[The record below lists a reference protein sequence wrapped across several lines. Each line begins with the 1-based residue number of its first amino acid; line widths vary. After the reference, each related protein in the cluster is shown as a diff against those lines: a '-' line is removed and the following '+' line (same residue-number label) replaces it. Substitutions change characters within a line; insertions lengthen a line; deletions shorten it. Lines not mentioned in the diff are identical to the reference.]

1 MEYIERKSTI
11 GRAERIENNSFTVHY
26 EDRHHIIIGFEVNK
40 STLTNPSYDEKTQ
53 AYEISDFGYDEQFG
67 ISLPL
72 HHTLFDPGHT
82 FMYLAKNDMATIFL
96 SLGPLVND
104 QLRLQEYREK
114 QGMPSQ
120 QEIHDMIGGNPAAQF
135 GYELGGQLGR
145 MHGRDTPDYRITE
158 RTFLFRILIS
168 ETYYNRLYA
177 RVEKVRSEVLS
188 GKENYSI
195 FDNNT
200 CAKAVRFDAIGDVL
214 PGLPW
219 GRSAAVLHQI
229 QAINPYAFYD
239 QMKEFKKVH
248 KHMLEY
254 EIKDNEKAWDDFII
268 SVRNHG
274 KNNSVRDIILTHGRI
289 KK

>member
-1 MEYIERKSTI
+1 MEYIERKYTI
-11 GRAERIENNSFTVHY
+11 GRAEKIENNSFTVHY
-26 EDRHHIIIGFEVNK
+26 EDRYHIIIGFEVNK
-40 STLTNPSYDEKTQ
+40 STLTNPDYDEKKQ
-53 AYEISDFGYDEQFG
+53 AYEISDYDEELNMTTP
-67 ISLPL
+67 I
-72 HHTLFDPGHT
+72 HHTLSDPGHT

-114 QGMPSQ
+114 HGMPSQ
-120 QEIHDMIGGNPAAQF
+120 QDIYGIIGENPAARF
-135 GYELGGQLGR
+135 GYEMGGQLGR
-145 MHGRDTPDYRITE
+145 MHGRGTPDYHIPE

-168 ETYYNRLYA
+168 ENYYNQLYT
-177 RVEKVRSEVLS
+177 RVEKVRSDVLS

-200 CAKAVRFDAIGDVL
+200 CAKAVRYDAIGDVL

-219 GRSAAVLHQI
+219 GRSATVLHQI
-229 QAINPYAFYD
+229 RAINPYAFYD

-254 EIKDNEKAWDDFII
+254 EIKDNEKAWDDFIV
-268 SVRNHG
+268 SVRNYG
-274 KNNSVRDIILTHGRI
+274 KNNSVKDIILTHGRI

>member
-11 GRAERIENNSFTVHY
+11 GRAEKIENNSFTVHY

-40 STLTNPSYDEKTQ
+40 STLTNPDYDEKKQ
-53 AYEISDFGYDEQFG
+53 AYEISDFGYDEELNMTMP
-67 ISLPL
+67 I
-72 HHTLFDPGHT
+72 HHTLSDPGHT

-145 MHGRDTPDYRITE
+145 MHGRGTPDYHIPE

-168 ETYYNRLYA
+168 ENYYNRLYT
-177 RVEKVRSEVLS
+177 RVEKVRADVLS

-200 CAKAVRFDAIGDVL
+200 CAKAVRYDAIGDVL

-248 KHMLEY
+248 KHMEEY
-254 EIKDNEKAWDDFII
+254 EIAKTDSSEDEWDKFII
-268 SVRNHG
+268 KIRDSG
-274 KNNSVRDIILTHGRI
+274 EAMDIIKTKGI
-289 KK
+289 KR